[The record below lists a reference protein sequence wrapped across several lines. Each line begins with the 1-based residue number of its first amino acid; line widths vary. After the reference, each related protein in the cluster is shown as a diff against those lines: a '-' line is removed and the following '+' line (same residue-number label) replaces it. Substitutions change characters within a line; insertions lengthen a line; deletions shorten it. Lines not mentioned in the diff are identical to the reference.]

1 MEARA
6 YEAADSGNAELAREL
21 QLELVAS
28 LAMTNA
34 AYSPILEVLRQVVAR
49 ASVIGAQGITM
60 RNKVELADVFRQA
73 NQDLIDSADA
83 SLSSL
88 AIRIRQIEGRILEG
102 LLTVQQKRASTGL
115 PMDSE
120 GNVKPKVRTVPKRI
134 RDQEMPL
141 ENVLLAAA
149 SLLHIT
155 GDSGL
160 EKKHPSVFKILGAP
174 EADIDSRVLRSSWS
188 QYARNIG
195 IPMRSTVSGFIGSL
209 RHGLG
214 ASISYLKGIL
224 GLKTGDGTR
233 GIFGSPTEP
242 LTGLRGVGR
251 RFQQFIR
258 DQAVAI
264 LGDERKGFQEATPY
278 LAGYVLRSAFAN
290 NTAPS
295 HAARDG
301 ARFYRDNREGSYSEW
316 AARLIPPYERSSCLC
331 FTVDILDDVTDPE
344 FTAEWSATPLVRGVE
359 PRDVKTY
366 AEWFSVQRPGVK
378 KTIVGDKRWTASLTR
393 SETPVYSDFV
403 RPNGQWMNHRSILN
417 ESAIERLTRKQIV
430 EEVVERQSALN
441 QKSLKDGTNRY
452 SLTGNGERQYR
463 RRLFLFLQREL
474 GEGAK

>member
-1 MEARA
+1 MRA

-34 AYSPILEVLRQVVAR
+34 AYSQILDVLRQVVAR
-49 ASVIGAQGITM
+49 ASVIGTQGATM

-73 NQDLIDSADA
+73 NQDLIDAADA

-88 AIRIRQIEGRILEG
+88 AIRIRQIEARILDG
-102 LLTVQQKRASTGL
+102 LLSVPQKRASTGL

-120 GNVKPKVRTVPKRI
+120 GNVKPKARTIPKRI

-141 ENVLLAAA
+141 DNVLLAAA
-149 SLLHIT
+149 TLLHVT
-155 GDSGL
+155 GDSSL
-160 EKKHPSVFKILGAP
+160 EKKHPSAYKILGAP

-188 QYARNIG
+188 PYARRIG
-195 IPMRSTVSGFIGSL
+195 IPIRSTVSGFIGSL

-264 LGDERKGFQEATPY
+264 LGDERKDFQDGTTY
-278 LAGYVLRSAFAN
+278 LAGYVLRSVFAN

-301 ARFYRDNREGSYSEW
+301 ARFYRDDREGSYGSW

-331 FTVDILDDVTDPE
+331 FTTDILDDVTDPE
-344 FTAEWSATPLVRGVE
+344 FTAEWSATPLVHGVE

-366 AEWFSVQRPGVK
+366 AEWFSVQRPGIK
-378 KTIVGDKRWTASLTR
+378 NTIVGDKRWTASLTR
-393 SETPVYSDFV
+393 NQTPVYSDFV

-417 ESAIERLTRKQIV
+417 ESAVDRLTRKQLV
-430 EEVVERQSALN
+430 DEVVERQSALN
-441 QKSLKDGTNRY
+441 QQSLKDGTNRY

-474 GEGAK
+474 GEDAK